1 METQALPGWV
11 APVAAIVVALSILTA
26 LAVAYDIYGRGY
38 RQRVGSMEGVWVI
51 SALWL
56 GPFALPLYARAG
68 RPRTKRWQAEHE
80 TEAELGLA
88 TETASGSLAGAAAS
102 SISHLIAVPFVIAT
116 GLSLFGVGV
125 FAMIAIILGLAIVML
140 FVFEYTTAARR
151 KVGGKSLLVALAV
164 ATVSVVAFD
173 VGMVGWMLV
182 LHFNELIPAVTSAS
196 FLFLMQIGNVLGFV
210 VALPI
215 VALLLKRGAKV
226 PA

>member
-1 METQALPGWV
+1 M
-11 APVAAIVVALSILTA
+11 
-26 LAVAYDIYGRGY
+26 
-38 RQRVGSMEGVWVI
+38 
-51 SALWL
+51 
-56 GPFALPLYARAG
+56 
-68 RPRTKRWQAEHE
+68 
-80 TEAELGLA
+80 
-88 TETASGSLAGAAAS
+88 
-102 SISHLIAVPFVIAT
+102 IAT

-125 FAMIAIILGLAIVML
+125 FAMIAINLGLAIFML

-196 FLFLMQIGNVLGFV
+196 LLFLIQIGNVLGFI